1 MSITSVFINGGSQA
15 VRIPKKFRFSTNRVS
30 VQPMKGGLLIL
41 PMAQK
46 PTLEEFFAK
55 CDELNADERE
65 FLSACRRGDRPQR
78 KAVFG

>member
-1 MSITSVFINGGSQA
+1 
-15 VRIPKKFRFSTNRVS
+15 
-30 VQPMKGGLLIL
+30 MKGGLLIL

-55 CDELNADERE
+55 CDELDADERE